1 MFWNSNNNSNKFKQT
16 YFNGFVDISGGDMI
30 MQNHSIKSDYITSNN
45 NNLYIGTDLNCNNIH
60 LGSSSTNIYI
70 DGITTNVETNNITV
84 NDNCITLSKNGVN
97 CGGSGFEI
105 EENNSIQS
113 YIKLSTDK
121 TVYNVLMP
129 YDTNIYNMITTK
141 NLANS
146 ISNTDNFII
155 TGLCNNTYV
164 IGGDLGVGGNTNIGG
179 NLSVGNNITC
189 TNLNLKNIKCDSLNC
204 NNYLYY
210 KNQSAGFLVTNT
222 NLNIP
227 LMNSINDISICYTNL
242 NLQNILL
249 TTGNNCYVFLNPFYK
264 LVFYNNN
271 NILCII
277 DNTINTTIL
286 YKQITFN
293 YSFLCT
299 KIIIQYNNITI

>member
-16 YFNGFVDISGGDMI
+16 YFNGFVDISGGDMT
-30 MQNHSIKSDYITSNN
+30 MRNHAIKSDYITSNN
-45 NNLYIGTDLNCNNIH
+45 NNLYIGTDTNCNNIY

-70 DGITTNVETNNITV
+70 DGTTTNVETNNITV

-97 CGGSGFEI
+97 CGGSGIEI

-113 YIKLSTDK
+113 YIKLSSDK
-121 TVYNVLMP
+121 TLYNVLMP

-146 ISNTDNFII
+146 ISNTDNFIT
-155 TGLCNNTYV
+155 TGLCNNNYV
-164 IGGDLGVGGNTNIGG
+164 IGGDLGIGGNLNIGG

-189 TNLNLKNIKCDSLNC
+189 TNLNLKNIKCDSLTC

-210 KNQSAGFLVTNT
+210 KNQSAGFLVTNS

-242 NLQNILL
+242 NLQTILN
-249 TTGNNCYVFLNPFYK
+249 TNGNNCYVFLNPNYK

-286 YKQITFN
+286 YKKITFN
-293 YSFLCT
+293 LSFLCT
-299 KIIIQYNNITI
+299 KITIQYNNITI

>member
-1 MFWNSNNNSNKFKQT
+1 MFWNSNNNTNKFKQT
-16 YFNGFVDISGGDMI
+16 YFNGFVDISGGDMT
-30 MQNHSIKSDYITSNN
+30 MRNHSIKSDYITSNN
-45 NNLYIGTDLNCNNIH
+45 NNLYIGTDTNCNNIH
-60 LGSSSTNIYI
+60 IGSSSTNIYI

-97 CGGSGFEI
+97 CGGSGIEI

-113 YIKLSTDK
+113 YIKLSSDK
-121 TVYNVLMP
+121 TLYNVLMP

-146 ISNTDNFII
+146 ISNTDNFIT
-155 TGLCNNTYV
+155 TGLCNKNYV
-164 IGGDLGVGGNTNIGG
+164 IGGDLGIGGNLNIGG

-189 TNLNLKNIKCDSLNC
+189 TNLNLKNIKCDSLTC

-210 KNQSAGFLVTNT
+210 KNQSAGFLVTNS

-242 NLQNILL
+242 NLQTILN
-249 TTGNNCYVFLNPFYK
+249 TNGNNCYVFLNPNYK
-264 LVFYNNN
+264 LIFYNDN

-286 YKQITFN
+286 YKKITFN
-293 YSFLCT
+293 LPFLCT